1 MGYRPVLWPIDPRGS
16 TRLRPAA
23 RLFMMA
29 KAGRRIRKARYW
41 SLDPMAF
48 EEIKARISLLL
59 AEMENRPEDS
69 HELYLQLRERM
80 NEMRAMG
87 YEIPSDLIELETRLE
102 AEFTGE
108 ATPPEV

>member
-1 MGYRPVLWPIDPRGS
+1 
-16 TRLRPAA
+16 
-23 RLFMMA
+23 MMMR
-29 KAGRRIRKARYW
+29 AGRRIDAALHW
-41 SLDPMAF
+41 SKTLMAF

-69 HELYLQLRERM
+69 HELYLQLREKM

-87 YEIPSDLIELETRLE
+87 YEIPSDLIQLETRLE

-108 ATPPEV
+108 ATPPKV